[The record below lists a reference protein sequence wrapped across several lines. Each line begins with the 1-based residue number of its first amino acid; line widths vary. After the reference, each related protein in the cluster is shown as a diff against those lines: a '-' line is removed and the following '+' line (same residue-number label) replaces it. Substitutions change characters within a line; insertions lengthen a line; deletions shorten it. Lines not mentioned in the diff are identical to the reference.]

1 MNRYENKKVLIT
13 GGASGIGRA
22 ICHRLA
28 SEGAQ
33 LVFIDRNAES
43 GKSVEKELEDS
54 EKPAVH

>member
-1 MNRYENKKVLIT
+1 VLIT

-33 LVFIDRNAES
+33 LVFIDRNTES

-54 EKPAVH
+54 GKPA